1 VAVAVAD
8 AEGVVVAA
16 EEGVG
21 KSGDTDARGE
31 AVANKVPTTLPV
43 AAPPDGEPAREGEA
57 APLCDAEGEEEV
69 KPLPEALPEGEA
81 ESEAVASPPDGE
93 PAREREA
100 APLCDAEGEEE
111 IKPLPEALP
120 EGEAE
125 SEAAPLGGVEAEE
138 VGDPRWLGLARED
151 EEGKCEAL
159 DDPEAGGD
167 SVGVAGGEPDALDE
181 RVATKERELLRE
193 RLGVTEEVGEPMTER
208 NCKAA

>member
-1 VAVAVAD
+1 MVGGSRDRQNDSAISTYVSASQKRTAPIGSCGSRPIIGCAVCVAVAVAD

-43 AAPPDGEPAREGEA
+43 AAPPDGEPAREG
-57 APLCDAEGEEEV
+57 
-69 KPLPEALPEGEA
+69 
-81 ESEAVASPPDGE
+81 
-93 PAREREA
+93 EA